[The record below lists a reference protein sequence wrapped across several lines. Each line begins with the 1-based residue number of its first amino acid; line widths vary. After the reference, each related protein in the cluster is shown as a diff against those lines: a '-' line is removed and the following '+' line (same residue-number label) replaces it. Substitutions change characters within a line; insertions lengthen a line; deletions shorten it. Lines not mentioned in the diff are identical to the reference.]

1 MPAARRQRPTG
12 SKPKSTTPRTTDPE
26 ALALAESL
34 PISARRLRSIVR
46 DISSIGSCE
55 LGFRTPGT
63 PEDRATAEY
72 VASSLKDLGLED
84 CAVERIRV
92 DGWRL
97 RSASVALVGG
107 RTFEASGMGGVP
119 GTSAKGITAPLV
131 DVGRGDHQRLRKLDV
146 TGCIALVDWD
156 LMTYN
161 PRFTGLEL
169 GLRGARGLI
178 VSCPPGGPY
187 YQAPNA
193 LGTFHSS
200 WHDGAPPFVMIR
212 KEDAARIRTSLTKAP
227 QTVTLTLDATLKR
240 DATGFNSIGYLGNGN
255 PKKPIV
261 IGAHHD
267 CWNRGAWD
275 NTTGV
280 AAMIVIAEALQR
292 AGIEP
297 NHRLAFSSRTGEE
310 YGMVGSDFD
319 WCVGAWEQIAR
330 THPDWGAKAPF
341 QLCLEASGHPR
352 MRTIML
358 TSPELARWSSA
369 ACRTAEAKGW
379 LTTGWYSNPPSTGTE
394 QWPFM
399 ISGVP
404 GVSVFNWEDWF
415 RKAEYH
421 TTFDT
426 ISRLDFDHLERMTRF
441 YAYLLLM
448 ADRDPDGILNHADR
462 ARDVVRATRN
472 CGVPTADLEQAA
484 AKHAKQRGR
493 SAFTRV
499 GRELCA
505 VEADG
510 DTCYPHTQ
518 TAKDLKNLTAAQAA
532 LAADKP
538 RRAAQLLIRVGDNSP
553 APYISREVYAIHHQR
568 RIDNMQS
575 KHWIAS
581 SHLAASPDLWEEIAA
596 LRGDPDARKPGPWVD
611 RSITRHITK
620 SRKTLTR
627 QIRNMQRTL
636 ERTGPRT

>member
-1 MPAARRQRPTG
+1 MAVARTRRSAG
-12 SKPKSTTPRTTDPE
+12 LNPKATEHRATDPE
-26 ALALAESL
+26 ALAIAERL
-34 PISARRLRSIVR
+34 PISARRLRSIVL
-46 DISSIGSCE
+46 DISSIGSCKF
-55 LGFRTPGT
+55 GFRNPGT

-72 VASSLKDLGLED
+72 VAASLKDLGLVD

-92 DGWRL
+92 DAWRL
-97 RSASVALVGG
+97 RHASVALVGG
-107 RTFEASGMGGVP
+107 RSFEALGMGGVP
-119 GTSAKGITAPLV
+119 GTPSKGITAPLV
-131 DVGRGDHQRLRKLDV
+131 DVGRGDHQRLRRIEV
-146 TGCIALVDWD
+146 SGCIALVDWD

-161 PRFTGLEL
+161 PRLTGLEL

-178 VSCPPGGPY
+178 VNCPPGGPY
-187 YQAPNA
+187 YQAPSA

-212 KEDAARIRTSLTKAP
+212 KEAAARIRASLTKAP
-227 QTVTLTLDATLKR
+227 QTVTLSLDATLQR
-240 DATGFNSIGYLGNGN
+240 DATGFNSIGYLGCGD
-255 PKKPIV
+255 PSRPIV

-280 AAMIVIAEALQR
+280 AAMIVVAEALQR

-330 THPDWGAKAPF
+330 THPDWGANAPF

-352 MRTIML
+352 MRTVML
-358 TSPELARWSSA
+358 TSPELARWSRA
-369 ACRTAEAKGW
+369 ACRTAESKGW
-379 LTTGWYSNPPSTGTE
+379 LSTGWYSGPPSTGTE

-399 ISGVP
+399 IRGVP
-404 GVSVFNWEDWF
+404 SVSVFNWETWF

-426 ISRLDFDHLERMTRF
+426 ISCLDFDHLERMTRF

-462 ARDVVRATRN
+462 ARDVVRATLN
-472 CGVPTADLEQAA
+472 CGVPTEGLQRAA
-484 AKHAKQRGR
+484 ATHAKQRGR
-493 SAFTRV
+493 AAYTSV

-505 VEADG
+505 VDAG
-510 DTCYPHTQ
+510 GNTCYPHTQ
-518 TAKDLKNLTAAQAA
+518 TATDLKNLNTAKAA
-532 LAADKP
+532 LVAGKP
-538 RRAAQLLIRVGDNSP
+538 RRAARLLTRVGDNAP
-553 APYISREVYAIHHQR
+553 APYIGRAVYAIHHQR

-575 KHWIAS
+575 QHWIGS

-596 LRGDPDARKPGPWVD
+596 LRGSPDARKPGPWIK
-611 RSITRHITK
+611 RSITRHIAR
-620 SRKTLTR
+620 SRKALTR
-627 QIRNMQRTL
+627 QITSMQKTL
-636 ERTGPRT
+636 ERTGDIK